1 MAIGYEIPEDV
12 EKPNSMGFIFT
23 TESTRAN
30 MANTN
35 TLDQFITYRKKEGFG
50 PWKTVVCSV
59 TIGEAGSEKVINF
72 SSKQNYHG
80 AADVPTFDLDETET
94 DALTGNSSVLAFFSG
109 RQRNAEEAKG

>member
-1 MAIGYEIPEDV
+1 MTIGYEIPEDV

-23 TESTRAN
+23 TESIRAN

-59 TIGEAGSEKVINF
+59 TLGEAGSEQVINF

-80 AADVPTFDLDETET
+80 MSDLITFDRTEDETA
-94 DALTGNSSVLAFFSG
+94 ALGSSPTGEFFSG